1 MIFKSLLISSFF
13 ISSLIFAEPINT
25 GHAEVSLVKNTQI
38 SSNGIVHIGIKMDMQ
53 EGWHTYWLN
62 PGDSGGAID
71 IEWILSDESDV
82 SDVIYPTPHRIP
94 YPPLMTFGYEDQVIF
109 PIDLTVKDL
118 NKDIDITANINFLI
132 CADVCIPESAVIKTT
147 LNTIAEDVNLSKWRD
162 QVPSILLPNISSV
175 NENYLELRFSYN
187 KKIDDIYFFPIEENM
202 FIYNPTQDL
211 IREENNWLLKV
222 PLLKGI
228 TKNISGVLVI
238 NDESYIVKTDLNK
251 NLLPQNLSNFG
262 SITIWQALIFAF
274 IGGLILNIM
283 PCVFPIISLKALSFV
298 SMGGGSSNKVRLH
311 ALNFCFGVI
320 TSFVAIALAIVF
332 LQKTGSMVGWG
343 FQLQSPPVV
352 ALLAILMFIIGLV
365 LLMDINIGT
374 SMTRLGA
381 VGANNT
387 TYLSSFMTGVLAVIV
402 ASPCTAPFMGAAI
415 GYALIQPSSITVPIF
430 LSLGIGFSLPYLIL
444 ATFPQLITKIPKP
457 GEWMN
462 TLKEFFAFPMF
473 ATALWLLW
481 VFSIQTSIE
490 ILISLLI
497 CILIISILF
506 WFAGK
511 VKSKNIHITTFI
523 FGLIIVLI
531 ELNFINKE
539 NAAKAEIAN
548 DIVSVGWDV
557 NTEDKLKKID
567 QAYLINFTAAWC
579 ITCQANDKLALSR
592 PVVKRYLAENNIK
605 YIVADWTNRDDN
617 ILKVLKE
624 YGRTGVPLYLY
635 WKPGLEETVILPA
648 ILTEDILIDLL

>member
-1 MIFKSLLISSFF
+1 
-13 ISSLIFAEPINT
+13 
-25 GHAEVSLVKNTQI
+25 
-38 SSNGIVHIGIKMDMQ
+38 
-53 EGWHTYWLN
+53 
-62 PGDSGGAID
+62 
-71 IEWILSDESDV
+71 
-82 SDVIYPTPHRIP
+82 
-94 YPPLMTFGYEDQVIF
+94 
-109 PIDLTVKDL
+109 
-118 NKDIDITANINFLI
+118 
-132 CADVCIPESAVIKTT
+132 
-147 LNTIAEDVNLSKWRD
+147 
-162 QVPSILLPNISSV
+162 
-175 NENYLELRFSYN
+175 
-187 KKIDDIYFFPIEENM
+187 
-202 FIYNPTQDL
+202 
-211 IREENNWLLKV
+211 
-222 PLLKGI
+222 
-228 TKNISGVLVI
+228 
-238 NDESYIVKTDLNK
+238 
-251 NLLPQNLSNFG
+251 
-262 SITIWQALIFAF
+262 
-274 IGGLILNIM
+274 
-283 PCVFPIISLKALSFV
+283 
-298 SMGGGSSNKVRLH
+298 
-311 ALNFCFGVI
+311 
-320 TSFVAIALAIVF
+320 
-332 LQKTGSMVGWG
+332 MVGWG

-497 CILIISILF
+497 CGLIISILF

-511 VKSKNIHITTFI
+511 VKSKNIHITTFL

-539 NAAKAEIAN
+539 NAAKSEIAN

-557 NTEDKLKKID
+557 NTEDELKKID

-592 PVVKRYLAENNIK
+592 PVVKSCLLY
-605 YIVADWTNRDDN
+605 TSPSPRDR
-617 ILKVLKE
+617 
-624 YGRTGVPLYLY
+624 G
-635 WKPGLEETVILPA
+635 
-648 ILTEDILIDLL
+648 